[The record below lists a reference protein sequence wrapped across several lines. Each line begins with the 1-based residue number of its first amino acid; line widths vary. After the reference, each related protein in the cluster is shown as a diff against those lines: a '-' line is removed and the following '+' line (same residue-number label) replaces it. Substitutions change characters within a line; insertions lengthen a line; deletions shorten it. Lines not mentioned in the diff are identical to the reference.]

1 MGSGKPLSQHDR
13 QADALPNLSAHP
25 TGNLLGQP
33 AIVVV
38 LHELLPARR
47 LVSRQNKTSVSIHIR
62 MIHLSNQTLLSPSE
76 VMSVLK
82 MLPPAEATGPDT
94 IQHTP
99 EGAKS
104 PAVFYKLEILPT
116 GEFTDAAGQ
125 PIAMPSKWCWVFTGP
140 VVFSE

>member
-1 MGSGKPLSQHDR
+1 MSCYLRGD
-13 QADALPNLSAHP
+13 LP
-25 TGNLLGQP
+25 
-33 AIVVV
+33 
-38 LHELLPARR
+38 
-47 LVSRQNKTSVSIHIR
+47 SRQNKTSVSIHIR